1 MSFYDVQVFPMSN
14 RQRYE
19 ARILEAQ
26 MSIRA
31 SKMRI
36 HEARI
41 KIREARIQDAR
52 MKLQDLALRSDEE
65 RVKSAGEIADMWRP
79 YKGVMEILDHHI
91 GQKEIKE
98 IIFTL
103 CKYQKPC
110 PSWYPC
116 PPWCACGGF
125 NNPERYTY
133 EETHP
138 NPLLKC
144 EPPVLLIPPT
154 EFVRCFCIKYGCN
167 GDLIA
172 RITCRRHAASDF
184 QRGAAE
190 IPEDVDSSEEDLHKR
205 RRQA

>member
-31 SKMRI
+31 SLMRI
-36 HEARI
+36 HEARM
-41 KIREARIQDAR
+41 KIREALIQDAR

-133 EETHP
+133 EETRGAEDAE
-138 NPLLKC
+138 L
-144 EPPVLLIPPT
+144 VLL
-154 EFVRCFCIKYGCN
+154 RQN
-167 GDLIA
+167 H
-172 RITCRRHAASDF
+172 RRGSAGVGSSRSAAGAELGRLQTDHR
-184 QRGAAE
+184 RGSGGAGSSPFAE
-190 IPEDVDSSEEDLHKR
+190 EAE
-205 RRQA
+205 QFY

>member
-1 MSFYDVQVFPMSN
+1 MSFYDVQVFPMSK

-19 ARILEAQ
+19 ARMRIQGARMRIQ
-26 MSIRA
+26 GAR
-31 SKMRI
+31 MRI

-41 KIREARIQDAR
+41 KIREARMKIREARIQDAR

-65 RVKSAGEIADMWRP
+65 RVISAGEIADMWRP

-133 EETHP
+133 EETQ
-138 NPLLKC
+138 LTRTLYSS
-144 EPPVLLIPPT
+144 VSL
-154 EFVRCFCIKYGCN
+154 
-167 GDLIA
+167 
-172 RITCRRHAASDF
+172 RIQCC
-184 QRGAAE
+184 
-190 IPEDVDSSEEDLHKR
+190 
-205 RRQA
+205 